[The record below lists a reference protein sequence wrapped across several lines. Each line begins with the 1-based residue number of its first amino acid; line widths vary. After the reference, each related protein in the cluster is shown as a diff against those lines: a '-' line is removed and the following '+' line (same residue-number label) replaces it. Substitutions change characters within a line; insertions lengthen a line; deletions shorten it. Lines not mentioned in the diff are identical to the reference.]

1 MIQECLD
8 YLKQALINA
17 GIEKVFAR
25 GEDSSKH
32 QGATYAELSVIKEQ
46 PKKDGS
52 LVARADG
59 TDAQGKPVRI
69 FRRRTHRWN
78 VIIKVKIV
86 CRDEAALGQVKS
98 SFFGSLPSRIL
109 DAGGNAVLIL
119 PDAGE
124 PEDDTS
130 VLRSKAETYF
140 LIVFEGGIYKDRT
153 VLLINLEDSMEM
165 ENEITEVL

>member
-8 YLKQALINA
+8 YLTQSLINA
-17 GIEKVFAR
+17 GIDRVFTR

-46 PKKDGS
+46 IKKDGS

-59 TDAQGKPVRI
+59 NDDQGRAVRI
-69 FRRRTHRWN
+69 FRRRTHRWT
-78 VIIKVKIV
+78 VMVKVRMV
-86 CRDEAALGQVKS
+86 CRDEAALAQVKG
-98 SFFGSLPSRIL
+98 SFFGSLQSRIFE
-109 DAGGNAVLIL
+109 AGNNAVLIH

-124 PEDDTS
+124 PEEDTS

-140 LIVFEGGIYKDRT
+140 LIAFEGGIYKDRS